1 VLGIV
6 ASRLVEKFN
15 KPVILL
21 REGEGNFASG
31 SARSV
36 AGIDITQAITAQ
48 ADILHKFGGHPMAAG
63 LSLPT
68 ELIPDFRQR
77 ISHTIRKMTTPGTVS
92 QAELT
97 IEATLTLAD
106 VFGGPKSKKAG
117 DSFQILEELETLA
130 PYGNGNPAPVFCIE
144 KVHIAESAKI
154 GVAGD
159 HLAITVEDVSGQAG
173 RVIWWQGGGEILP
186 EGWFNLACTIHMNEF
201 GGKRVP
207 QLEWV
212 DAQPIPEETQSD
224 LPVLRIQYFDYRQ
237 SINPIA
243 DLVRLRAE
251 KPDLQIWAE
260 GPNRKEVNGVDR
272 NNLKPGDSLVLWTTP
287 PGSQEMDQVIE
298 KVHPRFIYL
307 MCVDPSLDKTE
318 PFLKRLAGLL
328 SSERTLRQQPV
339 RMELL
344 AAAMSHRPVTVELGL
359 RTLAEIGKIT
369 IQRMDQNG
377 LEYDILSGMDLNA
390 GKIYHKQLQFSLQ
403 ETAAFRRSIKQQSV
417 EQWRR
422 QFFPS
427 VQRKGLT
434 NHPNGG

>member
-1 VLGIV
+1 
-6 ASRLVEKFN
+6 
-15 KPVILL
+15 
-21 REGEGNFASG
+21 
-31 SARSV
+31 
-36 AGIDITQAITAQ
+36 
-48 ADILHKFGGHPMAAG
+48 
-63 LSLPT
+63 
-68 ELIPDFRQR
+68 
-77 ISHTIRKMTTPGTVS
+77 
-92 QAELT
+92 
-97 IEATLTLAD
+97 
-106 VFGGPKSKKAG
+106 
-117 DSFQILEELETLA
+117 
-130 PYGNGNPAPVFCIE
+130 
-144 KVHIAESAKI
+144 
-154 GVAGD
+154 
-159 HLAITVEDVSGQAG
+159 
-173 RVIWWQGGGEILP
+173 
-186 EGWFNLACTIHMNEF
+186 
-201 GGKRVP
+201 
-207 QLEWV
+207 
-212 DAQPIPEETQSD
+212 
-224 LPVLRIQYFDYRQ
+224 
-237 SINPIA
+237 
-243 DLVRLRAE
+243 
-251 KPDLQIWAE
+251 
-260 GPNRKEVNGVDR
+260 
-272 NNLKPGDSLVLWTTP
+272 
-287 PGSQEMDQVIE
+287 MDQVIE

-369 IQRMDQNG
+369 IQRMDKNG